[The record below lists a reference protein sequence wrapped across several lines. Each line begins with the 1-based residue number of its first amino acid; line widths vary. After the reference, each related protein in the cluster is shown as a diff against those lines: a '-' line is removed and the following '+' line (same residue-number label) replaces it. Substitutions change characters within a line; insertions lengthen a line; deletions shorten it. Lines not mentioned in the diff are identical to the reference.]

1 MHVIGVLNNALETS
15 SGMTFSVGGGDNKST
30 GKSLG
35 VSFFEEVAVV
45 IFVLA

>member
-35 VSFFEEVAVV
+35 VSFFEELLLLVV
-45 IFVLA
+45 GV